1 MVLYNFSNLL
11 VYRNKKTDNLIK
23 NINKTENI
31 LTDEKISAN
40 IKSTNKTERIQLKRQ
55 ITSERV
61 INKSY

>member
-31 LTDEKISAN
+31 LTGEKISAN